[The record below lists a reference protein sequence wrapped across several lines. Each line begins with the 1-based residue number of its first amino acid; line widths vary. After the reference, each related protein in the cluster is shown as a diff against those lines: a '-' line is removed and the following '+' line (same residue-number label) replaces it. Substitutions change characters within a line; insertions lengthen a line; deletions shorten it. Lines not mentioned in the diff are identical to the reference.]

1 MCRLWHVVTPE
12 GTLTYEYYPAIPQ
25 GQTPAAGTAPGR
37 LSSLSG
43 TMGVDLGFSYDGFLQ
58 TGVSW
63 TGDVT
68 GSVIWQYDNNSP
80 GTCSPPSADAL
91 RMIRSSQNGLLTSA
105 TAGQL
110 NESWTYN
117 SYGELARYVVT
128 SGASTLYD
136 LTLDS
141 STQPRDALGRIVEKT
156 EVLAS
161 DARVSDYSYDLQGR
175 LTDVVVG
182 GAVSKHYEYDD
193 NGNRL
198 RGVTDGTDRAGT
210 VDDQDRLLTYGEF
223 TYTYTPNGEL
233 LTKTDSLTGEVWG
246 YSYDVLGNLRSV
258 ELPDGSQ
265 VEYVVDGQNRR
276 VAKKIDGE
284 VVQQWLWSGQLRIA
298 AELDGSG
305 SVVAQY
311 IYGDKP
317 NVPELILQDS
327 KTYRVITDHLGSPVM
342 VVNIEDA
349 TDVLFEARYDAWGN
363 RTVLIGDEDAV
374 PFGFAGGMVDADTG
388 LVRFGA
394 RDYDPAIGRW
404 ASKDPIRFEGGQT
417 NIYAYV
423 GNDPVNFTDLM
434 GFYGTNSCAY
444 YTQQCATTGGAYY
457 CSIAPAACDF
467 FPKPDDP
474 DPNDPYDNEGWNRCV
489 RQCLQD
495 RDRDRKPDPGNCPSN
510 GGAGPRPSL
519 GDIAEDHVVCMHECF
534 FDML

>member
-1 MCRLWHVVTPE
+1 
-12 GTLTYEYYPAIPQ
+12 
-25 GQTPAAGTAPGR
+25 
-37 LSSLSG
+37 
-43 TMGVDLGFSYDGFLQ
+43 MGVDLSFSYDGFLQ

-68 GSVIWQYDNNSP
+68 GSLTWQYDNNFWKLAETVSGLSGVATASFGYDADGLLTCASP

-182 GAVSKHYEYDD
+182 GSVSEHYEYDD

-233 LTKTDSLTGEVWG
+233 LTKTDSTTGEVWG

-305 SVVAQY
+305 SLVAQY
-311 IYGDKP
+311 IYGNKA
-317 NVPELILQDS
+317 NVPELILQGG

-363 RTVLIGDEDAV
+363 RTVHIGDEDSV
-374 PFGFAGGMVDADTG
+374 PFGFAGGLYDADTG

-394 RDYDPAIGRW
+394 RDYDPVTGRW
-404 ASKDPIRFEGGQT
+404 ISKDPLRWTKGESNVYVHGGD
-417 NIYAYV
+417 
-423 GNDPVNFTDLM
+423 DPVNWLDVD
-434 GFYGTNSCAY
+434 
-444 YTQQCATTGGAYY
+444 GGAKQSPECQACRECQLEALGPTIVCVSVCWGAGAWTCRYIMSL
-457 CSIAPAACDF
+457 CTPVCAPCTF
-467 FPKPDDP
+467 QRLGHQDP
-474 DPNDPYDNEGWNRCV
+474 TQPMNPTSGSEGTS
-489 RQCLQD
+489 
-495 RDRDRKPDPGNCPSN
+495 GSGPSGGGG
-510 GGAGPRPSL
+510 GGAHG
-519 GDIAEDHVVCMHECF
+519 
-534 FDML
+534 